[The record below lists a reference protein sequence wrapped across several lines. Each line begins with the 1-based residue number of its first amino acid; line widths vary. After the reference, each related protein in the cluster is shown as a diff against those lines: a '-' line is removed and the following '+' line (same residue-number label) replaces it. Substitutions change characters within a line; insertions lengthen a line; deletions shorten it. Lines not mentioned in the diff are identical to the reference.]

1 MGVSWVET
9 GGCGAGYTGGV
20 HEAMFVFA
28 FTQKLL
34 GLTWLWRLRQYG
46 FHDIENAKRLTQRF
60 PSILLTF
67 ALTAINLNNP

>member
-46 FHDIENAKRLTQRF
+46 FHDIENAKR
-60 PSILLTF
+60 
-67 ALTAINLNNP
+67 